1 MGGVT
6 MTSRTTVESTGAGVD
21 RYRRREEALWRYHG
35 IEPTERHVTL
45 GSPACRLRV
54 LEVGAGEPLL
64 FVHGTV
70 GPGGWPS
77 LVQALPGHR
86 CLLLD
91 RPGWGGSTPVDFTR
105 DRYATTVTDIV
116 RGVLDAL
123 DIQRATVVGGSI
135 GNVWALRT
143 AERYPARVERVVLF
157 GGSPLVPDVPVP
169 GFIRLVASP
178 VGALMVRLPMS
189 PGRIRSILTDSGHG
203 PSLADGR
210 IPRQF
215 LEWRAT
221 ASRSG
226 AMRHERD
233 MVRAI
238 VHGSSYRPGLTF
250 TDAELRAVQTP
261 TLCLFGTGDPTGSVG
276 VWQRAMTTLTA
287 GELVLV
293 HGAGH
298 MPWFDDVDLVADTV
312 RRFLR

>member
-1 MGGVT
+1 
-6 MTSRTTVESTGAGVD
+6 MTSPTMAEPASAGVD
-21 RYRRREEALWRYHG
+21 RYRRTEAALWRYHG
-35 IEPTERHVTL
+35 IEPTERYVAL

-54 LEVGAGEPLL
+54 LDVGAGEPLL

-77 LVQALPGHR
+77 LVQALPGYR

-105 DRYATTVTDIV
+105 QPYAATVSDIV
-116 RGVLDAL
+116 RGVLDSL
-123 DIQRATVVGGSI
+123 DIDRATVVGGSI

-143 AERYPARVERVVLF
+143 AQRYPERVARVVLL

-178 VGALMVRLPMS
+178 LGALMVRLPMS
-189 PGRIRSILTDSGHG
+189 PGRIRSILTNSGHG
-203 PSLADGR
+203 ASLAEGR
-210 IPRQF
+210 IPMPF

-221 ASRSG
+221 ASGSG

-238 VHGSSYRPGLTF
+238 VRGSSFRPGLTF
-250 TDAELRAVQTP
+250 TEAELRTVRTP
-261 TLCLFGTGDPTGSVG
+261 TLCVFGSADPTGSPG
-276 VWQRAMTTLTA
+276 VWQKAMTTLSA
-287 GELVLV
+287 GELVLLD
-293 HGAGH
+293 GAGH
-298 MPWFDDVDLVADTV
+298 MPWFDDVDLVADTL
-312 RRFLR
+312 RRFLH